1 MDRQETTGQ
10 RIARARRRRGLSQAA
25 LAGLIGRSE
34 SWLSQ
39 VERGKRRI
47 DSHAVLTRMAEVLR
61 VDIAELTE
69 SGSGDSASPRPY
81 SNAQLIEQA
90 MVSYTALE
98 DSISI
103 DGAARRWDTRN
114 LQARITAA
122 YCRYQ
127 ATHYEETGRLLPALI
142 RDTEAASRAA
152 GPDHPELCRI
162 RAHVYDTTAA
172 LLNRVG
178 EHGLAWTAADRAI
191 AAAEQ
196 SGQPLMTALGA
207 YRLTYVL
214 ASRKHPREAIELAM
228 TAASA
233 LDRAMRSSPPQ
244 PEQLSVY
251 GGLHLAAA
259 NAAAAR
265 YDSGLSASLLR
276 RAGQIA
282 QRLGCDA
289 NLMGTAFVPVNV
301 AIHTMSASAR
311 LGDWPAV
318 VRLGE
323 SLDATAIPAGLI
335 GRRTQ
340 VKLDL
345 ARAYAMR
352 RQDAAAVNTLLAAE
366 QLSPQL
372 VRFDSATR
380 DVLSGLLRREHRAS
394 TPQLRPLAH
403 RAGLI

>member
-1 MDRQETTGQ
+1 MDQQETTGQ
-10 RIARARRRRGLSQAA
+10 RLARARRRRGLSQAA

-47 DSHAVLTRMAEVLR
+47 DSHVVLTRMAEVLR

-69 SGSGDSASPRPY
+69 SDSDGATRPCLD
-81 SNAQLIEQA
+81 SSARQIEQA
-90 MVSYTALE
+90 MVAYTALE
-98 DSISI
+98 DSISS
-103 DGAARRWDTRN
+103 DAAAPRWDTRN
-114 LQARITAA
+114 LDARIAAA
-122 YCRYQ
+122 YSSYQ
-127 ATHYEETGRLLPALI
+127 ATRYEETGRLLPALI
-142 RDTEAASRAA
+142 RDVEAASRAA
-152 GPDHPELCRI
+152 GADHLELRRI
-162 RAHVYDTTAA
+162 RARVYDTTAA

-178 EHGLAWTAADRAI
+178 EYALAWTAADRAI

-207 YRLTYVL
+207 YRLAYVL
-214 ASRKHPREAIELAM
+214 ASRKHPREAVELAM

-233 LDRAMRSSPPQ
+233 LDRATRSSSAR

-259 NAAAAR
+259 NAAAAQ

-276 RAGQIA
+276 RAGQLA
-282 QRLGCDA
+282 QQLGRDA
-289 NLMGTAFVPVNV
+289 NLMGTAFGPVNV

-318 VRLGE
+318 VRIGE

-372 VRFDSATR
+372 VRFDSTTR
-380 DVLSGLLRREHRAS
+380 EVLSGLLRREHKAS

-403 RAGLI
+403 RVGLI

>member
-1 MDRQETTGQ
+1 VERQQATGQ

-25 LAGLIGRSE
+25 LAGLVGRSE

-39 VERGKRRI
+39 VERGKRGI
-47 DSHAVLTRMAEVLR
+47 DSYAVLTRMAEVLR

-69 SGSGDSASPRPY
+69 PETDETRGSRPY
-81 SNAQLIEQA
+81 TSAQQIEQA
-90 MVSYTALE
+90 MVSYAALE
-98 DSISI
+98 ESFSH
-103 DGAARRWDTRN
+103 AAGRSWDTRN
-114 LQARITAA
+114 LEAQIVAA
-122 YCRYQ
+122 YRRYQ
-127 ATHYEETGRLLPALI
+127 ATRYEETGRLLPGLI
-142 RDTEAASRAA
+142 KDTEAASRAF
-152 GPDHPELCRI
+152 GPDNPKLCRL

-178 EHGLAWTAADRAI
+178 EYALAWTAADRAI
-191 AAAEQ
+191 SAAKQ
-196 SGQPLMTALGA
+196 SGEPLLTALGA
-207 YRLTYVL
+207 YRLTYIL
-214 ASRKHPREAIELAM
+214 ASRKHPREAVELAM
-228 TAASA
+228 TAVSA
-233 LDRAMRSSPPQ
+233 LDQAMRLSPPQ

-259 NAAAAR
+259 NAAAAQ

-276 RAGQIA
+276 TAGQLA
-282 QRLGCDA
+282 QQLGRDA
-289 NLMGTAFVPVNV
+289 NLLGTAFGPVNV

-311 LGDWPAV
+311 IGNWATV
-318 VRLGE
+318 VSIGE
-323 SLDATAIPAGLI
+323 SLDTTAIPAGLI

-380 DVLSGLLRREHRAS
+380 DVISGLLHREHRAS
-394 TPQLRPLAH
+394 TPELRPLAH
-403 RAGLI
+403 RTGLS